1 MWAPPSSKP
10 NYLKAS
16 SSKLGFRASTYQ
28 LEEIHSALNC
38 VCVCLSTFF
47 LALHMLQANCVYFLH
62 SLEAAI
68 SPRSPGSLYWRTILE
83 TKIWAADVLTAAG
96 VPLLL
101 GLLSRKSKK
110 TCVCTPTLMQIN
122 IHKYFLCIHLCLYET
137 KYQFILKSSNIIHY
151 QIDHLNFSPYFS
163 VTSYSNSKRHRFHH
177 PPSIYLI
184 VQFQCT
190 CIAVPEL
197 LTHNPEKQL

>member
-1 MWAPPSSKP
+1 MTGFLLYPHMVGSGRERNRKWEGKKEQVLINPVMWAPPSSKP

-101 GLLSRKSKK
+101 GLPSRKSKK
-110 TCVCTPTLMQIN
+110 TCVCTPTLM
-122 IHKYFLCIHLCLYET
+122 
-137 KYQFILKSSNIIHY
+137 
-151 QIDHLNFSPYFS
+151 
-163 VTSYSNSKRHRFHH
+163 
-177 PPSIYLI
+177 
-184 VQFQCT
+184 
-190 CIAVPEL
+190 
-197 LTHNPEKQL
+197 